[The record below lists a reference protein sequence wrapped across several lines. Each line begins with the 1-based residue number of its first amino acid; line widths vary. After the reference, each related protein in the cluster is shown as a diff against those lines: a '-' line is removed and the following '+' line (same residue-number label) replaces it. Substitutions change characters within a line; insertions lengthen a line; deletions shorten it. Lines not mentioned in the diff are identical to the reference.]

1 MFKNTKK
8 EKFSLRKYKDGRTE
22 SKLIGA
28 IAILGIAMLAGG
40 GTASANVSSDGK
52 NETELVS
59 KFEKVSSTA
68 KTTFIDDQNPEKK
81 VTVDAVADIR
91 YNRPTKANQNT
102 GDADG
107 TDSVKF
113 NSNATVN
120 YLLEDDSS
128 KLKDSKKVAGEEG
141 TVATPYDKKGIAY
154 DTDGKDYRESTVEKT
169 GTAIDEDTGKEAVIK
184 VNDKEYKWIR
194 SEVVDGNKATYQ
206 KTKFNDVEAPVSP
219 EGMHNSLGE
228 INYGKITGKVYLV
241 EETSDGHYGKFVEV
255 NGVTSDEDAVAK
267 WKNGQA
273 TAKDFTKENVTLKEG
288 DTVLVMDRD
297 TYAHGS
303 GTRTVNTVEYRR
315 EKVPAKPEYNYTEGF
330 NRTEGIPGKPT
341 YAFWMQSITGE
352 FPTIGDDYIFGT
364 ADDGKVNFKDE
375 NILYYNNISKNLP
388 PGITDSKNHH
398 FKNESLQEVLEAM
411 HAEIYGVLEYFD
423 RNVKNETDRK
433 ELQARREELAQNIT
447 NTINMIKQNQI
458 KVLLESENGLMFSQG
473 NPEVLKKLRTQIE
486 ETQSVLSDLEIS
498 LGTTVEKLPEYN
510 RLKNVTLTK
519 KGVLKYSRAN
529 GFQSGFINSYH
540 KAAEPEHYSDW
551 EKVYP
556 EIETRED
563 SVYVNKGAVTISD
576 NLSNIN
582 VVNENS
588 TTNETELTKKDV
600 TTKEET
606 NYVVKEIITPIRAYK
621 VMGEGETVVNH
632 YYRLVTKQSDDPVK
646 PEKPSWT
653 LPLDAPENEV
663 PEYEGGVSSAEPPVL
678 EVPEYEGGVSP
689 IEPPVLEVPEFNG
702 GASSIEPPVL
712 EVPEFK
718 GGVSSDRPAILEVP
732 EYRGSFVEPIPN
744 PKEQLQNLP
753 TVEKLEEKIVT
764 LSAINRKKSERLPN
778 TGNTSSDLAILGF
791 MSTLVALVM
800 SVRKRRKEK

>member
-8 EKFSLRKYKDGRTE
+8 EKFSLRKYKDGRTD

-28 IAILGIAMLAGG
+28 IAILGIAILAGG
-40 GTASANVSSDGK
+40 ETASANVSSDGK

-59 KFEKVSSTA
+59 EFEKVSSTA

-91 YNRPTKANQNT
+91 YKQPTRANQNT

-113 NSNATVN
+113 KSNATVN
-120 YLLEDDSS
+120 YLLEDDNS

-169 GTAIDEDTGKEAVIK
+169 GSAIDEDTGKEAVIK

-194 SEVVDGNKATYQ
+194 SEVVDANKATYQ

-219 EGMHNSLGE
+219 EGMHNNLGE

-241 EETSDGHYGKFVEV
+241 EETSDGHYGKFVEA

-288 DTVLVMDRD
+288 DTILVMDRD

-303 GTRTVNTVEYRR
+303 GTRVVNIAEYRR
-315 EKVPAKPEYNYTEGF
+315 EKIPAKPTYNYTEGF

-364 ADDGKVNFKDE
+364 ADDGKVNLKDE

-398 FKNESLQEVLEAM
+398 FKNESLQEILEAM

-433 ELQARREELAQNIT
+433 ELQARREELAQHIT

-473 NPEVLKKLRTQIE
+473 NPEVLKKLKTQIE

-540 KAAEPEHYSDW
+540 KDAEPEHYSDW

-556 EIETRED
+556 DIEIRED

-576 NLSNIN
+576 DLSNIN
-582 VVNENS
+582 VVNNDL
-588 TTNETELTKKDV
+588 TTNETEFTKRDI
-600 TTKEET
+600 TAKEET
-606 NYVVKEIITPIRAYK
+606 DYKVKEIITPIRAYK

-653 LPLDAPENEV
+653 LPLDAPKNEV
-663 PEYEGGVSSAEPPVL
+663 PEYEGGVSSAEPPIL
-678 EVPEYEGGVSP
+678 E
-689 IEPPVLEVPEFNG
+689 I
-702 GASSIEPPVL
+702 
-712 EVPEFK
+712 PEFK
-718 GGVSSDRPAILEVP
+718 GGVPSDRPTILEVP
-732 EYRGSFVEPIPN
+732 KYRGSFEELIPN
-744 PKEQLQNLP
+744 PKEKLKGLP
-753 TVEKLEEKIVT
+753 TVEDLEEHIVT
-764 LSAINRKKSERLPN
+764 LNVENRKKSERLPD
-778 TGNTSSDLAILGF
+778 TGDTSSDVATLGF
-791 MSTLVALVM
+791 MSMLAALVM
-800 SVRKRRKEK
+800 SMRKRRKEK